1 MYGNKD
7 AIEEL
12 EKMNKISINKKPSI
26 WFDKK
31 ARQTRVSVLNCG
43 SIRPQHSHI
52 SKDVT
57 LTISDAICLTET
69 WIWNDEDTSRY
80 ELEGFIAHHN
90 AAGRGKGISVYYKRD
105 QFTHTQDI
113 KEEKV
118 QLTKMTGKQMDL
130 IIVYKAPAG
139 KDSTLK
145 NQLEATI
152 SFERPTL
159 VCGDFNMC
167 FIDNSKNRSTQFLR
181 EHGFKQLVHDATHI
195 EGGHIDHV
203 YIWDLIVNVE
213 LYSPYYTAKDHDA
226 LCISIPETEE

>member
-1 MYGNKD
+1 
-7 AIEEL
+7 
-12 EKMNKISINKKPSI
+12 MNKISINEKPSS
-26 WFDKK
+26 WFDKNL
-31 ARQTRVSVLNCG
+31 RQTRISVLNCG

-52 SKDVT
+52 TKDST

-69 WIWNDEDTSRY
+69 WIWTDEDTTRY
-80 ELEGFIAHHN
+80 ELEGFTAHHN
-90 AAGRGKGISVYYKRD
+90 AAGRGKGVSVYYKKD
-105 QFTHTQDI
+105 KFTHIQDI

-118 QLTKMTGKQMDL
+118 QLTKMAGKQLDL

-139 KDSTLK
+139 NDSVLK
-145 NQLEATI
+145 TQLQASI

-167 FIDNSKNRSTQFLR
+167 FIENRNNRSTQFLT
-181 EHGFKQLVHDATHI
+181 ENGFKQVVHDATHI

-203 YIWDLIVNVE
+203 YIWDLILNAE

>member
-1 MYGNKD
+1 
-7 AIEEL
+7 
-12 EKMNKISINKKPSI
+12 MNKISINKKPSI
-26 WFDKK
+26 WFDMK
-31 ARQTRVSVLNCG
+31 AKQTCVSVLNCG

-52 SKDVT
+52 SEDST

-80 ELEGFIAHHN
+80 ELEGFTAHHN
-90 AAGRGKGISVYYKRD
+90 AAGRGKGISVYYKSD
-105 QFTHTQDI
+105 KFTHTQDI

-145 NQLEATI
+145 SQLQATI
-152 SFERPTL
+152 GFERPTL

-167 FIDNSKNRSTQFLR
+167 FIDNSKNKSTEFLR
-181 EHGFKQLVHDATHI
+181 EHGFT
-195 EGGHIDHV
+195 
-203 YIWDLIVNVE
+203 
-213 LYSPYYTAKDHDA
+213 
-226 LCISIPETEE
+226 